1 MKYLQLT
8 IREPPERR
16 NPMHS
21 FVMEHDDTSLAQL
34 WNWNT
39 TAADVDVLLFRVV
52 GPRDPYTAALD
63 EAEFVSE
70 YATTRLDD
78 TSFYVYL
85 EHETRDEDQAF
96 RDPFLTQQVLPVPP
110 IEFTETGEV
119 RMELI
124 GRPEDIQTVI
134 DDFPPAFTIQVT
146 QITAYKRGFS
156 ISPSLLTDRQHEVL
170 SVAVDRGYYDVPRTA
185 TVEDLAAELDCAA
198 STVSLHL
205 QKAHARLARKVAGQK
220 PGIQP

>member
-8 IREPPERR
+8 IREPSERR

-39 TAADVDVLLFRVV
+39 TAADVDVLLLRVV
-52 GPRDPYTAALD
+52 GPRDPYITALD
-63 EAEFVSE
+63 GTGFVSE

-78 TSFYVYL
+78 KSFYVYL

-96 RDPFLTQQVLPVPP
+96 RDPFLNQQILPVPP
-110 IEFTETGEV
+110 IEFTETGEI

-124 GRPEDIQTVI
+124 GRPEDIQAVI
-134 DDFPPAFTIQVT
+134 DNFPPAFEVQVT

-156 ISPSLLTDRQHEVL
+156 VSPTLLTDRQHEVL
-170 SVAVDRGYYDVPRTA
+170 SIAVERGYYDVPRTA
-185 TVEDLAAELDCAA
+185 TVEDLAAELNCAA
-198 STVSLHL
+198 STVSVHL
-205 QKAHARLARKVAGQK
+205 QKAHARLAQKVAGENTGLR
-220 PGIQP
+220 P

>member
-8 IREPPERR
+8 IREPAESR

-39 TAADVDVLLFRVV
+39 TAADVDVLLFRVF
-52 GPRDPYTAALD
+52 GPPDPYTAALD
-63 EAEFVSE
+63 DTGFVSE

-78 TSFYVYL
+78 ASFYVYL
-85 EHETRDEDQAF
+85 EHETRDEDRAF

-124 GRPEDIQTVI
+124 GRPGDIQTVL
-134 DDFPPAFTIQVT
+134 DDFPPGFAVQVT

-156 ISPSLLTDRQHEVL
+156 TSPALLTDRQHEVL
-170 SVAVDRGYYDVPRTA
+170 SVAVEQGYYEVPRTA
-185 TVEDLAAELDCAA
+185 TVEDLAAELNCAA

-205 QKAHARLARKVAGQK
+205 QKAHARLARNVAGQSTGVR
-220 PGIQP
+220 P